1 MSKGRVTVTIDS
13 HLIEA
18 ANKAVSEGRA
28 ESLSGW
34 VNVALAERAAK
45 ERRLR
50 ALAEAIQTFENEF
63 GEITPAELAAQQR
76 ADRRRAHVIRG
87 RKPRTK
93 R

>member
-1 MSKGRVTVTIDS
+1 MSKERLTVTIDS

-50 ALAEAIQTFENEF
+50 ALAEAIQAFENEF
-63 GEITPAELAAQQR
+63 GEISAAEVAAQER
-76 ADRRRAHVIRG
+76 ADRNRAHVIRG
-87 RKPRTK
+87 RRPRAK